1 MPKSDKM
8 LVALLVLAVI
18 ALLLTGGVTSHATPM
33 THAAQPAR
41 SGGGARSCVVMQA
54 VTGSFDATPR
64 QYVTVC
70 VPARAIPAVPTFLDG
85 VPANCDY
92 VKLDV
97 PGADQVQLQCKFSG
111 RSAGH
116 YAYTA
121 SGRRVW
127 EYTAC
132 HYYADSGGAYLYCYT
147 VSPLSEND

>member
-18 ALLLTGGVTSHATPM
+18 ALLLTGGVTSHAAP

-41 SGGGARSCVVMQA
+41 SGGGVRSCVTMQA
-54 VTGSFDATPR
+54 VSGAFDAAPR

-70 VPARAIPAVPTFLDG
+70 VPARAIPAVPAFLDG

-92 VKLDV
+92 VRLDV
-97 PGADQVQLQCKFSG
+97 PGPDQVQLQCEFSG
-111 RSAGH
+111 RSSGH

-147 VSPLSEND
+147 VSPLATND